1 MIERRHLLLSPTPGT
16 RRELLS
22 LHYGPADTGRKVL
35 IQASLHADEVPGLL
49 VAHHL
54 RRRLGELEAQGALRG
69 EIVLVPFANPIGL
82 SQWVLA
88 SHEGRFELASGENF
102 NRLYANLAPRAA
114 EILAP
119 RLLGG
124 AAVDVAEAR
133 AALRQACAELAVT
146 TELQDLRRTLLGLA
160 IDAEV
165 VLDLHCD
172 NEAVMHLYTLPALW
186 PEVEPLARLTGSRAA
201 LVADDS
207 GDVSFDEAC
216 SAAWPRLSAALLEL
230 TGRRV
235 EWPAACVAVTVELR
249 GERDVTHQHATSDAA
264 AILQYL
270 AWRGLIAGPVPQ
282 LPRLECEPTP
292 LAGSIPVL
300 APHGGVLVHAQPL
313 GSTVR
318 RGDLVAEIVD
328 PLGGGVTP
336 LASPTDGVLYAR
348 ESRRF
353 VAAGTRVCKVAGR
366 EAVRSGKLLS
376 D

>member
-1 MIERRHLLLSPTPGT
+1 MIERRHPLLSPTPGT
-16 RRELLS
+16 SRELIS
-22 LHYGPADTGRKVL
+22 LHYGPAGTGRKVA

-69 EIVLVPFANPIGL
+69 EIVLVPFANPVGL
-82 SQWVLA
+82 SQWVLG
-88 SHEGRFELASGENF
+88 SHEGRFDLASGENF
-102 NRLYANLAPRAA
+102 NRLYADLAPRAA
-114 EILAP
+114 DILEP
-119 RLLGG
+119 R
-124 AAVDVAEAR
+124 ARSCASVDVAEAR
-133 AALRQACAELAVT
+133 AALLQACADLTVT
-146 TELQDLRRTLLGLA
+146 TELQCLRRTLLGLA

-172 NEAVMHLYTLPALW
+172 NEAVLHLYTLPALW

-201 LVADDS
+201 LVADVS
-207 GDVSFDEAC
+207 GDEPFDEAC
-216 SAAWPRLSAALLEL
+216 SAVWQRLSAALAER
-230 TGRRV
+230 TGRQI

-249 GERDVTHQHATSDAA
+249 GERDVAHEFAMPDAE

-270 AWRGLIAGPVPQ
+270 AWRGFVAGAPSR
-282 LPRLECEPTP
+282 LPELACEPTP

-313 GSTVR
+313 GTTVR
-318 RGDLVAEIVD
+318 RGDPVAEIVD
-328 PLGGGVTP
+328 PLSGTVTP
-336 LASPTDGVLYAR
+336 LASPADGVLYAR

-353 VAAGTRVCKVAGR
+353 VTAGTRVCKVAGR
-366 EAVRSGKLLS
+366 EPVRSGKLLS